1 MKIYKA
7 QENNV
12 FVHVERGQVV
22 GKMIVLAINDSID
35 NYIEVTIKEAIEKY
49 DYKILDEYEY
59 RID

>member
-1 MKIYKA
+1 MNIYKS
-7 QENNV
+7 QEGNI

-22 GKMIVLAINDSID
+22 GKLIVLAINDSIE

-49 DYKILDEYEY
+49 DYKMLDEYEY